1 MVRMRMGATGSHA
14 KVLLADRADGS
25 WIAVVGSC
33 NWLSSPF
40 RAVEV
45 SLVLRHPR
53 IVADAIS
60 VLRHGIGRR
69 LLADDLACELGVT
82 ANDLRRLGRE
92 EVGNA
97 SVIMLVGGDHEA
109 LMRHASGDE
118 DAGRL
123 LIATHRIGA
132 SVRTAAILPASLA
145 AERGTEVSLLYTMPT
160 KPMTKGDARAVS
172 AEAAAEGVRV
182 VNARKTP
189 VHGKVLLWTPDNVA
203 VLSHNW
209 GSASTNHDF
218 PFAEVGVHLS
228 APKIADAV
236 LERLASVY
244 PDLWE
249 DENQPRSI

>member
-1 MVRMRMGATGSHA
+1 
-14 KVLLADRADGS
+14 
-25 WIAVVGSC
+25 
-33 NWLSSPF
+33 
-40 RAVEV
+40 
-45 SLVLRHPR
+45 
-53 IVADAIS
+53 
-60 VLRHGIGRR
+60 
-69 LLADDLACELGVT
+69 
-82 ANDLRRLGRE
+82 
-92 EVGNA
+92 
-97 SVIMLVGGDHEA
+97 MLVGGDHEA

-203 VLSHNW
+203 VLSH
-209 GSASTNHDF
+209 DF